1 MIPYIDASY
10 RCYYISFTVICKPI
24 NKHNQGEKGKRSV
37 KPELVSSSSSFFFF
51 SSLVALF
58 LFSSPPSQFPS
69 LHIYISGIGSYS
81 TYIKC
86 MHLKLGKITDSS
98 TEMWYIRGVSVQ
110 SADFPHRA
118 VFLLCALSPPKNLV
132 SSNHLSRFIFF
143 LVV

>member
-24 NKHNQGEKGKRSV
+24 NKHNQGGKGKRSV

-51 SSLVALF
+51 HLSLRSF
-58 LFSSPPSQFPS
+58 FFCPPLPNS
-69 LHIYISGIGSYS
+69 HHYIYISGIGSYG

-118 VFLLCALSPPKNLV
+118 VFLLCALSPPKSLV

-143 LVV
+143 SGLK

>member
-1 MIPYIDASY
+1 
-10 RCYYISFTVICKPI
+10 
-24 NKHNQGEKGKRSV
+24 
-37 KPELVSSSSSFFFF
+37 
-51 SSLVALF
+51 
-58 LFSSPPSQFPS
+58 
-69 LHIYISGIGSYS
+69 
-81 TYIKC
+81 

-143 LVV
+143 SGLKLKTKKLLEFLNPSFSSIKFIIWSKNKQAYTRIRASQSGPFDPVITQEGPTLGSRVLTATAILENRFG